1 MHVRVIVEGIPD
13 DESRFS
19 RGGIAPRRPDP
30 NGPVTQIAAAKPRGE
45 SFPMPLVTMNRRTF
59 LRDTATIAAALA
71 VTCPAAGGQFTGRI
85 RKSLKWGMVTAAK
98 GLPLVE
104 SFRKLRACGF
114 EGVEPN
120 LAHVTDPDAW
130 VAASRESGLI
140 IDGTVGARTE
150 KLDEGIALTRKLG
163 GDSMLVVARYD
174 QKQPLVDNWN
184 RCRDQLRAAAPE
196 AERQRIKLL
205 VENVWATFLISPFDM
220 ARFIDEI
227 GSPWVQV
234 HFDIGN
240 MMRWGIAEHWA
251 QVLGRRSQK
260 LDIKEWSQKQAM
272 QTGLNKG
279 FDVPIGDGDINW
291 PAVRAELAKINF
303 TGWAAAEV
311 KGGGWDYLADVSRRM
326 DRVLDL

>member
-1 MHVRVIVEGIPD
+1 MSRLPPIIP
-13 DESRFS
+13 
-19 RGGIAPRRPDP
+19 
-30 NGPVTQIAAAKPRGE
+30 
-45 SFPMPLVTMNRRTF
+45 MNRRSF
-59 LRDTATIAAALA
+59 LQTATAAGVSALALPRPAAA
-71 VTCPAAGGQFTGRI
+71 GQFTGKI
-85 RKSLKWGMVTAAK
+85 RKSLKWGMVTGAK
-98 GLPLVE
+98 GLSLTE
-104 SFRKLRACGF
+104 TFRRLRACGF

-130 VAASRESGLI
+130 VAASKESGLI

-150 KLDEGIALTRKLG
+150 KLDDGIALTRKLG

-174 QKQPLVDNWN
+174 QKVPLTENWN
-184 RCRDQLRAAAPE
+184 RCRDQLKAAAPE

-234 HFDIGN
+234 HFDVGN

-251 QVLGRRSQK
+251 QVLGRRAQK
-260 LDIKEWSQKQAM
+260 LDIKEWSNKQAM

-279 FDVPIGDGDINW
+279 FDVGIGDGDINW
-291 PAVRAELAKINF
+291 PAVRAELAKIGYA
-303 TGWAAAEV
+303 GWAAAEV
-311 KGGGWDYLADVSRRM
+311 KGGGWEHLTDVARRM